1 LYLVIEVLTFHL
13 KIKGVHAMSDAE
25 VKNLNQVHSKGTYV
39 LSTGV
44 HIEFIHDHSE
54 KTFDAWEVRKN
65 GQKKLIET
73 QPTILESF
81 DEFRSRIL
89 AQYA

>member
-1 LYLVIEVLTFHL
+1 
-13 KIKGVHAMSDAE
+13 MSDAE

-39 LSTGV
+39 LSSGV

-54 KTFDAWEVRKN
+54 KTFDAWKITKE
-65 GQKKLIET
+65 GQKLLIES
-73 QPTILESF
+73 QPTIQESF

-89 AQYA
+89 AQFA

>member
-1 LYLVIEVLTFHL
+1 
-13 KIKGVHAMSDAE
+13 MSDAE

-39 LSTGV
+39 LSSGV

-54 KTFDAWEVRKN
+54 KTFDAWEVSQN
-65 GQKKLIET
+65 GQKRLIET
-73 QPTILESF
+73 QPTIQESF

-89 AQYA
+89 AQFA

>member
-1 LYLVIEVLTFHL
+1 
-13 KIKGVHAMSDAE
+13 MSDAE

-39 LSTGV
+39 LSSGV

-54 KTFDAWEVRKN
+54 KTFDAWEVN
-65 GQKKLIET
+65 QEGQKRLIET
-73 QPTILESF
+73 QPTIHETF

-89 AQYA
+89 AQFA